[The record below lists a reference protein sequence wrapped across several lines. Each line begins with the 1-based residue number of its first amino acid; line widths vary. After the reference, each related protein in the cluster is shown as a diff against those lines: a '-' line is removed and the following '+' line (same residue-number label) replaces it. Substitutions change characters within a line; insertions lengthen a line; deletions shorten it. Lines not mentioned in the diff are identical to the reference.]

1 MPGTDFLP
9 TTNVPPQATAPDLLP
24 ALADGL
30 PSGGDV
36 GLAVFFAVGL
46 LGGAHCLGMCGPLVT
61 LYADRMGQTDRSRGE
76 SRRTSGRE
84 LRQHLLFNLGRTLGY
99 ALVGAALGLL
109 GAVLYDAAAVV
120 SAATSVRAVAGLLV
134 GGFIV
139 LTGVGYLVRGSVE
152 SSPRLPVLGGAF
164 SRVYGAITGRVD
176 RWVGGPRIVA
186 LGTLHAF
193 LPCPIL
199 YPAFLY
205 ALARGS
211 PVEGALSLT
220 AVGLGTLP
228 TLLAYGTVFG
238 RLDAGSRVRL
248 HRVLGAVFVVL
259 GYLPLSHGLMLLG
272 VNLPHPHVP
281 VYQPLG

>member
-1 MPGTDFLP
+1 MPAYGLLSS
-9 TTNVPPQATAPDLLP
+9 TNAPPPAVATDLLP
-24 ALADGL
+24 AMADGL
-30 PSGGDV
+30 PSGDV

-61 LYADRMGQTDRSRGE
+61 LYADRMGQTDRSGSGAR
-76 SRRTSGRE
+76 RRTSGRE
-84 LRQHLLFNLGRTLGY
+84 MRQHLLFNLGRTLGY
-99 ALVGAALGLL
+99 STVGAAMGLL

-120 SAATSVRAVAGLLV
+120 SAATGVRAVAGLLV

-139 LTGVGYLVRGSVE
+139 LTGAGYLVRGSVG
-152 SSPRLPVLGGAF
+152 SSPRVPFLGGAF

-238 RLDAGSRVRL
+238 SLDAGSRVRL

-272 VNLPHPHVP
+272 VNLPHPNVP